1 MRIFFSLKV
10 LNNEAI
16 NFLKLL
22 YINFCAVIPTLLKDI
37 NGISGVKEMEIA
49 CLLNETLSMTKN
61 ILKLSKYIVKECDAA
76 VLNVN
81 MKSFPYQFVLSI
93 HLKLFELQFL

>member
-22 YINFCAVIPTLLKDI
+22 YFNFCAVIPTLLKDI

-76 VLNVN
+76 VLNKCKYEKFSLSVCSIN
-81 MKSFPYQFVLSI
+81 SFKTV
-93 HLKLFELQFL
+93 